1 MRGLVADLRVGFRS
15 LVRKPGLSV
24 VAIVTLALGIGAST
38 AIFSV
43 VDAALLRALPYREP
57 ERLVMAWEVPPENRR
72 KQNVINLGNLEDW
85 KAQSRTLGSF
95 AAFLDTPVALAGDG
109 EPEQVPAQL
118 ATPELFQVL
127 GAEPLLGRTF
137 APDDGKEGQ
146 PRAVVLGYGLWQ
158 RRFGGDPAV
167 VGRAIQVNE
176 RAATV
181 VGVMPPG
188 FTWHVKEGSRTRKS
202 AELWSAWQPTPEMK
216 LHRGRFAMAVA
227 RLAPGATVEEAQ
239 AEMRTIAARLEKQY
253 PDFDAKW
260 SATVTPLREQLS
272 GVLRPSLL
280 VLFGAVGFLL
290 LIACANVTN
299 LLLARATARQRE
311 VAVRA
316 ALGAGRGRIVRQLLT
331 ESVILALAAGL
342 VGAGVAAWGIEVLVR
357 LSPPELGDL
366 PPVAINLPV
375 LAFALALSFATGV
388 IFGLAP
394 ALAATRVDLGAAL
407 KEGGRDSGGPR
418 RHRLRGALVVLE
430 TALALMLLVGAGL
443 LAKSYARLAAVDPG
457 FDPERV
463 LTLRVSLPSARYT
476 EEKLVAFAHA
486 AAERLGAIPGV
497 DSAGTVSF
505 LPFAG
510 PASGTTL
517 EIEGQPP
524 RPKGSERVTGVN
536 IADAAFFRALRI
548 PLLRGRLFS
557 ADEER
562 VARHVVI
569 VNEAFVRAY
578 FPSEDPI
585 AMKDVDDPTTII
597 GVVGDS
603 KHAALD
609 RAVEPMAYWPQPEL
623 PMSSLTFVLHSTG
636 DAAALGPAARRALA
650 ELDPQQPV
658 ADVREMTSLLS
669 RSIAQARFNTFVLMV
684 FAAVA
689 LLLAAVGIAGVMAV
703 AVAQRTREIGI
714 RMALGARASQVVAQ
728 VVRQGIALA
737 LAGVALGVA
746 GALVVARLLGALLYG
761 VAATDPPT
769 FALVAGGLVVVALLA
784 CAVPARRAA
793 QVDPMIA
800 LRAE

>member
-1 MRGLVADLRVGFRS
+1 MRGLVADLRAGFRS

-57 ERLVMAWEVPPENRR
+57 ERLVMAWEVPPDHPR

-95 AAFLDTPVALAGDG
+95 AAFLDTSVALAGDG

-118 ATPELFQVL
+118 ATPGLFQVL
-127 GAEPLLGRTF
+127 GAAPLLGRTF

-167 VGRAIQVNE
+167 VGRAVLVNE

-188 FTWHVKEGSRTRKS
+188 FTWHVKEGSRTRKP

-290 LIACANVTN
+290 L
-299 LLLARATARQRE
+299 ARATARQRE

-316 ALGAGRGRIVRQLLT
+316 ALGARRGRIVRQLLT

-342 VGAGVAAWGIEVLVR
+342 VGAGVAAWGIDVLVR

-486 AAERLGAIPGV
+486 AAERLAAIPGV

-524 RPKGSERVTGVN
+524 RPKGAERVTGVN

-562 VARHVVI
+562 AARHVVI

-585 AMKDVDDPTTII
+585 GKRVTIAMKDVDEPTTII

-623 PMSSLTFVLHSTG
+623 PMSSLTFVLHATS

-746 GALVVARLLGALLYG
+746 GALVLARLLGALLYG